1 MRGLAQAAM
10 VLAPTLVLAHGPH
23 HPPPPPP
30 PPPPPMGFLP
40 SALDV
45 TPSAFVTV
53 KLPLSESESYPL
65 TLRFDVEESEEVCG
79 PASITLNGEPLKQDA
94 KGRGVGSFLVNNET
108 TISADWD
115 FECIGPKEFPFGQS
129 MRFNV
134 KALDDMALTQESS
147 FWMTFKQTAPVRISD
162 VGNAAY
168 VWSLSMPFSKDKE
181 SSSDDKSAST
191 SPPIWEYPDRDFQ
204 DPEEELQV
212 ELMELNALHK
222 QILQLEELVKE
233 REASVAKKLGKQYPP
248 PPPSTMKKIK
258 QCDGVQCVLHTVGE
272 EPPHHPIIIILGI
285 VTIALALF
293 CAIAIAYIHRR
304 VARLSP
310 EARRAIR
317 RAFRQTRDERRKNSA
332 LKAAYRAFVTRWI
345 ENEDDEK
352 EVMLSG
358 ERRRRSSSCSSVTME
373 EEIASFR
380 EAAHMVEG
388 IVAAEEG
395 HHSHARSYSY
405 AAGPPVPPRPSHHTA
420 ATAYPG
426 FMETDEN
433 LPAYDDDE
441 RDSSVVADGC
451 RYTPGSSDYIPSN
464 SGSNASDVLGDTKN

>member
-1 MRGLAQAAM
+1 FPFPG
-10 VLAPTLVLAHGPH
+10 V
-23 HPPPPPP
+23 HPPPPMCDPCACDPHHGNPP
-30 PPPPPMGFLP
+30 PPPHHGDKPHHGRPEHGHGGFG
-40 SALDV
+40 AEDH
-45 TPSAFVTV
+45 
-53 KLPLSESESYPL
+53 E
-65 TLRFDVEESEEVCG
+65 G
-79 PASITLNGEPLKQDA
+79 
-94 KGRGVGSFLVNNET
+94 
-108 TISADWD
+108 
-115 FECIGPKEFPFGQS
+115 
-129 MRFNV
+129 
-134 KALDDMALTQESS
+134 
-147 FWMTFKQTAPVRISD
+147 
-162 VGNAAY
+162 
-168 VWSLSMPFSKDKE
+168 
-181 SSSDDKSAST
+181 
-191 SPPIWEYPDRDFQ
+191 
-204 DPEEELQV
+204 
-212 ELMELNALHK
+212 H
-222 QILQLEELVKE
+222 
-233 REASVAKKLGKQYPP
+233 PP
-248 PPPSTMKKIK
+248 PP
-258 QCDGVQCVLHTVGE
+258 
-272 EPPHHPIIIILGI
+272 PPHHPIIIILGI

-352 EVMLSG
+352 EAMLSG

-451 RYTPGSSDYIPSN
+451 RYTPGSSDYTPSN

>member
-1 MRGLAQAAM
+1 
-10 VLAPTLVLAHGPH
+10 
-23 HPPPPPP
+23 
-30 PPPPPMGFLP
+30 
-40 SALDV
+40 
-45 TPSAFVTV
+45 
-53 KLPLSESESYPL
+53 
-65 TLRFDVEESEEVCG
+65 
-79 PASITLNGEPLKQDA
+79 
-94 KGRGVGSFLVNNET
+94 
-108 TISADWD
+108 
-115 FECIGPKEFPFGQS
+115 
-129 MRFNV
+129 
-134 KALDDMALTQESS
+134 
-147 FWMTFKQTAPVRISD
+147 
-162 VGNAAY
+162 
-168 VWSLSMPFSKDKE
+168 
-181 SSSDDKSAST
+181 
-191 SPPIWEYPDRDFQ
+191 
-204 DPEEELQV
+204 
-212 ELMELNALHK
+212 
-222 QILQLEELVKE
+222 
-233 REASVAKKLGKQYPP
+233 
-248 PPPSTMKKIK
+248 
-258 QCDGVQCVLHTVGE
+258 
-272 EPPHHPIIIILGI
+272 
-285 VTIALALF
+285 F

-352 EVMLSG
+352 EAMLSG

-405 AAGPPVPPRPSHHTA
+405 AAGPPVPPRPSHRIA
-420 ATAYPG
+420 ATAYPV

-451 RYTPGSSDYIPSN
+451 RYTPGSSDYTPSN